1 MNIII
6 NGQPADVTDGWSVG
20 QLVRARTDEQRRVA
34 VARNSEVVPRSEW
47 DSTALSEGDK
57 VEILAPVAGG

>member
-1 MNIII
+1 MNIVI
-6 NGQPADVTDGWSVG
+6 NGQPADIADGWSVG
-20 QLVRARTDEQRRVA
+20 ELVRARTDEQRRVA

-47 DSTALSEGDK
+47 DSTALPEGDK

>member
-1 MNIII
+1 MNIVI
-6 NGQPADVTDGWSVG
+6 NGQPADIADGWSVG
-20 QLVRARTDEQRRVA
+20 ELVRARTDEQRRVA